1 MKPNFESPAHTARD
15 LVERDITVFLLPG
28 SHIWRQL
35 LSQSDI
41 PEYRKIAESM
51 IITKSY
57 DQFDAMT
64 KNEMLS
70 RGTHAM
76 MRPYLFPFELAWATE
91 VDDDQGVTIV
101 STEYVTQKGEYKYN
115 HGRGYYKGEK
125 LVFAGRIPGGGY
137 LTHKKWHLNEVF
149 NTFLKIIFGKQNK
162 LLMEIKFKSIIIF
175 RN

>member
-1 MKPNFESPAHTARD
+1 MKPNFESPVHTAKD
-15 LVERDITVFLLPG
+15 LVERDITLYVWPNGLF
-28 SHIWRQL
+28 WRQI
-35 LSQSDI
+35 LSQSDN

-76 MRPYLFPFELAWATE
+76 MVSSMAPHELAWATE

-101 STEYVTQKGEYKYN
+101 STEYMTQKGEYKYN
-115 HGRGYYKGEK
+115 HGRGYYRGEM
-125 LVFAGRIPGGGY
+125 VDGIIPGGGY
-137 LTHKKWHLNEVF
+137 LTHKKWHLNEVLDS
-149 NTFLKIIFGKQNK
+149 LKSLKQ
-162 LLMEIKFKSIIIF
+162 MF
-175 RN
+175 